1 MAKEKTGMMFV
12 LSSPSGAGKTTLTK
26 KIAENNKNFTISIS
40 HTTRKPRPNEI
51 NGRDYKFVSEQEF
64 NTLVKENNFFEYA
77 NIFGNYYGTLKK
89 PVLELLSLGRDV
101 LFDIDWQGT
110 QQLKRIKSL
119 SLVTFFILP
128 PNIQVLKKRLLNR
141 HKGQEELIEKR
152 MNKFNEEA
160 SHWSEYNYVFI
171 NDDLDTC
178 YKKILNVITSEK
190 KGIRQEQ
197 NLDEIENNWPKN
209 IPSGIIH
216 ADLFPDNIFF
226 KDDKLTGI
234 IDFYFSCY
242 DFYVF
247 EIAIC
252 LNALCFE
259 GQKENL
265 SFNVTKAKKFID
277 GYSSIKKLTEEEK
290 KSLKILCQGAA
301 MRFLLTRV
309 FDYLNLTEG
318 AIVKIKDP
326 IEYLKRLEFHNN
338 VKNYEDYFF

>member
-1 MAKEKTGMMFV
+1 MAIYTKLSENNLKEFFLKYNLGKLLNYKGIQEGIENTNYFIQTDKGKFILTIYEKRVEEKDLPFFMGLMKNLFDANFPSPEPIINKNGNYV
-12 LSSPSGAGKTTLTK
+12 TEISGKKAAVVSFLDGSAKKNLNPNDCHKIGIQAAKLHLITKKLIGKRENKLSVNSWRKIYKKVQKDCSRIHINLTK
-26 KIAENNKNFTISIS
+26 T
-40 HTTRKPRPNEI
+40 
-51 NGRDYKFVSEQEF
+51 
-64 NTLVKENNFFEYA
+64 
-77 NIFGNYYGTLKK
+77 
-89 PVLELLSLGRDV
+89 
-101 LFDIDWQGT
+101 
-110 QQLKRIKSL
+110 
-119 SLVTFFILP
+119 
-128 PNIQVLKKRLLNR
+128 
-141 HKGQEELIEKR
+141 IEK
-152 MNKFNEEA
+152 
-160 SHWSEYNYVFI
+160 
-171 NDDLDTC
+171 
-178 YKKILNVITSEK
+178 
-190 KGIRQEQ
+190 

-277 GYSSIKKLTEEEK
+277 GYSSIRKLTEEEK

-318 AIVKIKDP
+318 ALVKIKDP

-338 VKNYEDYFF
+338 VKDYQDYFF